1 MKNKA
6 GDMNST
12 IIYSGSYENF
22 NMPDY
27 PDYPDCDDIYNTHLE
42 RNEIDPNFFFITKSS
57 PHLSKKHENTSAL

>member
-6 GDMNST
+6 ETMDLT
-12 IIYSGSYENF
+12 LIDSGSYENF

-42 RNEIDPNFFFITKSS
+42 RNEIDPKYIFRTKAS
-57 PHLSKKHENTSAL
+57 PHISKKT